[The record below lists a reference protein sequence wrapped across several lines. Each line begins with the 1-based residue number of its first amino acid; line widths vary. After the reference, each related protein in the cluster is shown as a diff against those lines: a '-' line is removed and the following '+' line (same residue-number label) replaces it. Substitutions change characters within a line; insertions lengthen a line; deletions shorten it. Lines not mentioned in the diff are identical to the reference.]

1 MTPAVPGD
9 APGETTPPAHPP
21 MTNKRVAALLEEIA
35 DLLEIDGREARKAG
49 AYRRAARTVSALRDD
64 LRAYLEGDRL
74 QTLPGIGPAIAA
86 KIRDFYASGS
96 TRLLDELRARV
107 PAGVQALLAIPG
119 LGPRTAGRL
128 YHELGID
135 SVASLREALEDGRVA
150 ALPGFGEARARR
162 LREAL
167 AHLEREGRR
176 LTLGEALAAAEAL
189 AEELAALPGVREVLP
204 AGEARRG
211 VEQVEAVE
219 VVVLADE
226 PAAAVQA
233 VGRWLQGGGAT
244 AGGEDDAAA
253 VPGSG
258 RSAAAAERR
267 PAPPRT
273 PPSGAAEAAEAVPGE
288 GEQGA
293 LPVVDG
299 VAARGW
305 PVRVWVAHPA
315 ARATALL
322 YATGSAT
329 HWAQLRERAARRGW
343 RLEPAGLWPS
353 AAGKP
358 AAPAAAG
365 PVRPGGGRP
374 ASAGAAREGTTDDE
388 AALYR
393 LLGLLPIP
401 PELREGEGEIGW
413 AEAGRL
419 PELVTVAHLRG
430 DLHVHS
436 RWSDGAASI
445 AEMAAAAR
453 ARGYRYLAICDH
465 SRSLK
470 VAHGLEIAELEAQ
483 WAEID
488 ALNAALAEEGA
499 GFRILKGAEVD
510 ILKDGRLDYPDEILA
525 RLDVVVASVHTH
537 LHLDRQAMTER
548 LLAAV
553 EHPHVDI
560 IAHPTGRRL
569 GLRDPYAVDLEA
581 VIQAAARTGTAL
593 EINASP
599 ERLDLPAAWARR
611 AAEAGAWLVI
621 DTDAHAAE
629 QLAQVVLGVKVARR
643 GQIGPGQVLNG
654 LEPEALF
661 RWLTAPKESRPR
673 PRADA
678 AGGGHGAGPGAG
690 GGRP

>member
-1 MTPAVPGD
+1 
-9 APGETTPPAHPP
+9 

-35 DLLEIDGREARKAG
+35 DLLEIDGTEARKAG

-64 LRAYLEGDRL
+64 LRDYLEGDRL

-135 SVASLREALEDGRVA
+135 SVAALRDALEDGRVA

-189 AEELAALPGVREVLP
+189 GEELAALPGVTEVLP

-219 VVVLADE
+219 LVVLADE
-226 PAAAVQA
+226 PAAAARA
-233 VGRWLQGGGAT
+233 VAGWL
-244 AGGEDDAAA
+244 AGGEGTAAGARDAHGAH
-253 VPGSG
+253 GSG
-258 RSAAAAERR
+258 RSHAAADGR
-267 PAPPRT
+267 PAPDRRPR
-273 PPSGAAEAAEAVPGE
+273 PRSGSE
-288 GEQGA
+288 GAGDA
-293 LPVVDG
+293 TTGSRDHGSLPVLDG
-299 VAARGW
+299 VTAAGW
-305 PVRVWVAHPA
+305 PVRVWVAPRA

-322 YATGSAT
+322 YATGSTA
-329 HWAQLRERAARRGW
+329 HWTQLRERARQRGW
-343 RLEPAGLWPS
+343 RLEPGGLWPS
-353 AAGKP
+353 AEGQP
-358 AAPAAAG
+358 AAQAPAPGPVPAAGGRREA
-365 PVRPGGGRP
+365 GGG
-374 ASAGAAREGTTDDE
+374 SAGEGTTADE
-388 AALYR
+388 AAVYR
-393 LLGLLPIP
+393 LLGLAPVP
-401 PELREGEGEIGW
+401 PELREGEGEIAW

-470 VAHGLEIAELEAQ
+470 VAHGLEIGELEAQ

-499 GFRILKGAEVD
+499 DFRILKGAEVD

-537 LHLDRQAMTER
+537 LQLDRQAMTER

-569 GLRDPYAVDLEA
+569 GLRDPYEVDLEV
-581 VIQAAARTGTAL
+581 VIQAATRTGTAL

-599 ERLDLPAAWARR
+599 ERLDLPATWARR

-621 DTDAHAAE
+621 DTDAHAAD
-629 QLAQVVLGVKVARR
+629 QLGQVELGVKVARR
-643 GQIGPGQVLNG
+643 AWIGPGQVLNG
-654 LEPEALF
+654 LAPDALL
-661 RWLTAPKESRPR
+661 RWLAAPKGRRPQ
-673 PRADA
+673 PRA
-678 AGGGHGAGPGAG
+678 GGAGEGDGPDPAAE
-690 GGRP
+690 RA